1 MNANQHSVVA
11 KSPCQQPCVALTS
24 NPAFYCIRLAIIVG
38 LCTIAQAKT
47 QTALSHGT
55 IEHIEIEAKSLAGN
69 QLGDPTTQKCLVY
82 LPSGYAEHPD
92 RRYPVLYLL
101 HGFSLGSV
109 LEDWGSV
116 VAEAM
121 DSFVA
126 ANPPQAFIVVIPNGA
141 NSIHGSYYVNSS
153 VGGNWENYIID
164 DVVGSIDTRYRTIAL
179 KSGRAIAGHS
189 MGGFAALR
197 LAMLHSDLYNVAYA
211 MSPCC
216 LDLQDDFTSTNPV
229 WKKVLAL
236 KSVANIRK
244 AAMKKD
250 FWTTALA
257 AFAIAASPDPQAP
270 VQADMPYREN
280 EGRLVPVPSVIV
292 RWKRIMPLDMIHDH
306 QAELNA
312 LSGLAI
318 DYGYED
324 DFSHIPDTSR
334 QFGERLLALHIP
346 VVVEGYHGDHN
357 NRVPSRVGS
366 RMIPYIAAHL
376 MFQK

>member
-1 MNANQHSVVA
+1 MNSSKRTSH
-11 KSPCQQPCVALTS
+11 CVELV
-24 NPAFYCIRLAIIVG
+24 IIIG
-38 LCTIAQAKT
+38 LCVIARAET
-47 QTALSHGT
+47 PTARSHGT
-55 IEHIEIEAKSLAGN
+55 IEQIEIEAKSLAGN

-82 LPSGYAEHPD
+82 LPGGYAEHPD
-92 RRYPVLYLL
+92 LRYPVLYLL

-109 LEDWGSV
+109 LEDWGNV

-121 DSFVA
+121 DSFVG
-126 ANPPQAFIVVIPNGA
+126 ANPSQAFIVVIPNGS
-141 NSIHGSYYVNSS
+141 NSVHGSYYLNSL
-153 VGGNWENYIID
+153 VGGNWENYIIGD
-164 DVVGSIDTRYRTIAL
+164 LVRSIDTRYRTIAR

-197 LAMLHSDLYNVAYA
+197 LVMLHSDLYNAAYA

-216 LDLQDDFTSTNPV
+216 LDLQDDFTSTNPE

-236 KSVANIRK
+236 KSVADIRT
-244 AAMKKD
+244 AATEND
-250 FWTTALA
+250 FWATALA
-257 AFAIAASPDPQAP
+257 AFAIAASPDLKAP
-270 VQADMPYREN
+270 LQADLPYRDDR
-280 EGRLVPVPSVIV
+280 GRLVPVPSVVI
-292 RWKRIMPLDMIHDH
+292 RWKRIMPLDMIDDH
-306 QAELNA
+306 QGDLKA
-312 LSGLAI
+312 LSGVAI

-324 DFSHIPDTSR
+324 DFSHIPNTSR

-376 MFQK
+376 LFQK